1 MHKKALFGIAVSLL
15 LIAVFAV
22 GGVSAEESEK
32 VTYVVGIDGEYPPY
46 SYIDEKGNPVGFDV
60 ESIQWIAEQKGF
72 EVEIAPTAWDGIIPA
87 LLTGKI
93 DMVYS
98 GMSITPDREAK
109 VTFSNPYW
117 EVNQG
122 VVGKAGTT
130 ATLDDFYAGKLV
142 IGVQRSCSA
151 DQWMQDE
158 FGQEKYDQM
167 VKDGKIKLFDSF
179 PQSMVALQSNLVEC
193 VIFDDV
199 NIEDYIRGKS
209 AYQMIGVIETGEVYA
224 VAMRNE
230 DTELHALINE
240 GIEELMAS
248 EKWDELIKKYI
259 AVEGDAAEEP
269 ASPGFGIF
277 AALAGLGAV
286 GAVLLR
292 RE

>member
-87 LLTGKI
+87 LLAGKI

-98 GMSITPDREAK
+98 GMSITPDRLEK

-130 ATLDDFYAGKLV
+130 ATLEQFEAGELT
-142 IGVQRSCSA
+142 IGVQRGCSA
-151 DQWMQDE
+151 DQWMQEE
-158 FGQEKYDQM
+158 FGEKYDAMYQ
-167 VKDGKIKLFDSF
+167 DGKIKLYDSF
-179 PQSMVALQSNLVEC
+179 PQSMVALEQGLVEC

-199 NIEDYIRGKS
+199 NIETYIKGND
-209 AYQMIGVIETGEVYA
+209 AFQMIGVIETGEVYA

-230 DTELHALINE
+230 DTDLHALINE
-240 GIEELMAS
+240 GLAELMAS
-248 EKWDELIKKYI
+248 EKWEELKLKYI
-259 AVEGDAAEEP
+259 VE
-269 ASPGFGIF
+269 
-277 AALAGLGAV
+277 
-286 GAVLLR
+286 
-292 RE
+292 

>member
-1 MHKKALFGIAVSLL
+1 M
-15 LIAVFAV
+15 
-22 GGVSAEESEK
+22 
-32 VTYVVGIDGEYPPY
+32 DGEYPPY
-46 SYIDEKGNPVGFDV
+46 SYIHETGVPVGFDV

-87 LLTGKI
+87 LLAGKI

-98 GMSITPDREAK
+98 GMSITPDRLEK

-130 ATLDDFYAGKLV
+130 ATIADFEAGKLV

-167 VKDGKIKLFDSF
+167 VKDGKIKLYDSF
-179 PQSMVALQSNLVEC
+179 PQSMVALEQGLVEC

-199 NIEDYIRGKS
+199 NIEDYIKKADGF
-209 AYQMIGVIETGEVYA
+209 QMIGVIETGEVYA

-230 DTELHALINE
+230 DTDLHALINE
-240 GIEELMAS
+240 GLAELMAS
-248 EKWDELIKKYI
+248 EKWEELKVKYI
-259 AVEGDAAEEP
+259 VE
-269 ASPGFGIF
+269 
-277 AALAGLGAV
+277 
-286 GAVLLR
+286 
-292 RE
+292 

>member
-1 MHKKALFGIAVSLL
+1 MHKKALMGIGVSLL
-15 LIAVFAV
+15 VIFAV
-22 GGVSAEESEK
+22 LMAGCITTDDNVL
-32 VTYVVGIDGEYPPY
+32 VVGIDGEYEPY

-72 EVEIAPTAWDGIIPA
+72 EVEIQPTAWDGIIPA
-87 LLTGKI
+87 LLAGKI

-98 GMSITPDREAK
+98 GMSITPDRLEK

-130 ATLDDFYAGKLV
+130 ATIEDFEAGKLV

-151 DQWMQDE
+151 DQWMQDH

-167 VKDGKIKLFDSF
+167 VKDGKIKLYDSF
-179 PQSMVALQSNLVEC
+179 PQSMVALEQGLVEC

-199 NIEDYIRGKS
+199 NIESYIKKADGF
-209 AYQMIGVIETGEVYA
+209 QMIGVIETGEVYA

-230 DTELHALINE
+230 DTDLHALINE
-240 GIEELMAS
+240 GLAELMAS
-248 EKWDELIKKYI
+248 EKWEELKEKYI
-259 AVEGDAAEEP
+259 VTE
-269 ASPGFGIF
+269 
-277 AALAGLGAV
+277 
-286 GAVLLR
+286 
-292 RE
+292 